1 MMWARLSLAHLQYA
15 NTFFIGIFSFSF
27 LFYVNVLRR
36 QELIRKRERRNT
48 IIFQTLTVAT
58 GLLSAYLGTR
68 TRPAAPPPLLP
79 ASVKKKSVF
88 EKRRSRE
95 GRRYRA
101 RDLEKG

>member
-27 LFYVNVLRR
+27 LFYVNGLRR
-36 QELIRKRERRNT
+36 QEIIRKRERRNT
-48 IIFQTLTVAT
+48 IIFQTLTVAS

-88 EKRRSRE
+88 EKEKRRST
-95 GRRYRA
+95 GRRRT
-101 RDLEKG
+101 RDVERG